1 MKRLLA
7 LLAIVCSTSA
17 AQIPHYR
24 LILSP
29 AVVESLAVRD
39 AFSNS
44 YLPATFNFGDSTWSD
59 ARIRYQGKSNRYFS
73 KKPIRIRFAKDHL
86 FHGKEHLVL
95 HAMYTD
101 RSFLREKLAWDLF
114 EEMGELAPRA
124 SFARLSINGQ
134 PQGLFLEVDKV
145 DKSFLK
151 QRDRTPSSIYDADG
165 YYSLADLTIQHTELL
180 KFFYPKEAGDK
191 EKYDE
196 LYDLLTVINQTP
208 DSSFEKTMDNV
219 FDMPSVYN
227 WLAGNILT
235 MMGDSY
241 NKNYFL
247 YRDISRQNHQWII
260 IPWDYDVSFGT
271 TGDPAVAYPQ
281 SLLNQGIG
289 YTFPPL
295 SGPANVL
302 KDRLMQ
308 SKGMS
313 ARLRMRVDTL
323 LHTIFTNEHL
333 NPHIDSLA
341 ALIRNDVAADPQKP
355 GTLQD
360 FDDAVEGLKYFI
372 TARRNFLLKTY
383 VQPAAGDYDQV
394 MLKHPALHRTYDCV
408 GFDGEQFG
416 TIELF
421 SARRL
426 DSLLVVAYPDSV
438 PPDFDTIQHPGFLRR
453 FFQIVPYP
461 IRAAFTARLELWY
474 YDLSR
479 NDREVSSGVRE
490 ERSLK
495 SFVRRSGKDRPI
507 ASTVNPAA
515 NVFKFPL
522 ITNTDCGS
530 ASCILFYVPSP

>member
-1 MKRLLA
+1 MKRLLV
-7 LLAIVCSTSA
+7 LLAVVCSTSA

-24 LILSP
+24 LILAP
-29 AVVESLAVRD
+29 AVLDSLAVRD
-39 AFSNS
+39 IFSNS
-44 YLPATFNFGDSTWSD
+44 YLPATFNFGDSTWTD
-59 ARIRYQGKSNRYFS
+59 AKVRYQGKSNRFFS
-73 KKPIRIRFAKDHL
+73 KKPIRVRFPKDHL
-86 FHGKEHLVL
+86 FQRKEHLVL

-114 EEMGELAPRA
+114 EEMGELAPHA
-124 SFARLSINGQ
+124 SFARLSINGKL
-134 PQGLFLEVDKV
+134 QGLYLEVDKV
-145 DKSFLK
+145 DKWFLK
-151 QRDRTPSSIYDADG
+151 ERNRTVSSVYNADG
-165 YYSLADLTIQHTELL
+165 YYSLADMTVQHTALL

-191 EKYDE
+191 EEYDD

-208 DSSFEKTMDNV
+208 DSSFERTVDSL
-219 FDMPSVYN
+219 FDMNSVYN

-247 YRDISRQNHQWII
+247 YRDMSRQAHQWII

-271 TGDPAVAYPQ
+271 TGDPAVPYPQ

-308 SKGMS
+308 SKSMS
-313 ARLRMRVDTL
+313 NRLRMRVDTL

-333 NPHIDSLA
+333 NRHIDSLA
-341 ALIRNDVAADPQKP
+341 ALIRSDVAADPQKP

-360 FDDAVEGLKYFI
+360 FEDGVEGLKFFV

-383 VQPAAGDYDQV
+383 VQPATGDYDQV
-394 MLKHPALHRTYDCV
+394 MLKHPAPHHIYDCV
-408 GFDGEQFG
+408 GFDGEQFA

-426 DSLLVVAYPDSV
+426 DSLLVVAYPDSM
-438 PPDFDTIQHPGFLRR
+438 PPGFDTVQHPGFLRR

-461 IRAAFTARLELWY
+461 ARATFTGRLELWY
-474 YDLSR
+474 YDLSK
-479 NDREVSSGVRE
+479 NDREVSSGTRE

-495 SFVRRSGKDRPI
+495 SFVRRSGKDRPMT
-507 ASTVNPAA
+507 STVNPSA
-515 NVFKFPL
+515 NVFKVPL
-522 ITNTDCGS
+522 ITNSDCGS
-530 ASCILFYVPSP
+530 SSCFVFYVPSP